1 MKKIELKGKKHW
13 DVTARVSDL
22 LVVGAVLSA
31 SGTDWDFVE
40 TTLSRGESVVTSI
53 RVYSGKRKAA
63 KLQHLLN
70 GMSEVGCFEGC
81 IAYEMYPHR

>member
-13 DVTARVSDL
+13 DITARLSDL

-31 SGTDWDFVE
+31 SGTDWDIVE
-40 TTLSRGESVVTSI
+40 ATMSGGETVVTSI
-53 RVYSGKRKAA
+53 HVYSGKRRAA
-63 KLQHLLN
+63 KLQRLLS
-70 GMSEVGCFEGC
+70 GMSEVGCFDGC